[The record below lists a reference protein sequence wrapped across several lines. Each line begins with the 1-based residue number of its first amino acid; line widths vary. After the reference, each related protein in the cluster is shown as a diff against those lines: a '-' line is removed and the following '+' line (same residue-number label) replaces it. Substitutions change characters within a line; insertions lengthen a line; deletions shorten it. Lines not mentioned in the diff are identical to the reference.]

1 MFKKLIL
8 VGLSISCFY
17 TSILFAQSKEQIG
30 IKLAECS
37 AYNSHAFT
45 IAIKIFKDNKMMQE
59 RKLLMEQNWDFADKL
74 IGKTQANEVILN
86 TSKLA
91 RTYQN
96 DTQAYVNFVGKNI
109 QDCDNFVINNSSI
122 IKRAL
127 SQ

>member
-37 AYNSHAFT
+37 AYNSHAFI
-45 IAIKIFKDNKMMQE
+45 IATRIFKDNKMMQE
-59 RKLLMEQNWDFADKL
+59 RKNLMEQNWIFAEKL
-74 IGKTQANEVILN
+74 IGKTRANEVISN
-86 TSKLA
+86 TMKLA
-91 RTYQN
+91 GSYQSN
-96 DTQAYVNFVGKNI
+96 TEAYVNFVGKHI
-109 QDCDNFVINNSSI
+109 QDCDNFVINNNSI
-122 IKRAL
+122 IKKAL